1 MVNPLKMDI
10 KIKAIDIPKNSKDL
24 LSKTNLSLLYTLRER
39 KNMFR
44 TTVKPLI
51 KNMNI
56 NILLTISIAILF

>member
-1 MVNPLKMDI
+1 MDI

-56 NILLTISIAILF
+56 NIIISITMFIF